1 MFLFSVILAIII
13 GYLLKGKLENL
24 NNLEIKGWW
33 LIIIGFLVEFIMKIL
48 LKRGVLEIGGITYL
62 LNVII
67 YGFIMSFIFINRK
80 DKMVLVVGI
89 GFLLNII
96 VIFGNN
102 CTMPISVKA
111 MSFLNVTGEVDTMGL
126 YTILNSET
134 NFKFLA
140 DIIPY
145 RLWKFGGIASVGDI
159 VLSIGVMS
167 VIINGMRVKHS

>member
-13 GYLLKGKLENL
+13 GYLVKGKLENL

-33 LIIIGFLVEFIMKIL
+33 LIIIGFLVEFIMKIIL
-48 LKRGVLEIGGITYL
+48 NRGALEIGGITYF
-62 LNVII
+62 LNIII
-67 YGFIMSFIFINRK
+67 YGFIMFFIFINRK
-80 DKMVLVVGI
+80 YKMVLVVGI

-111 MSFLNVTGEVDTMGL
+111 MNLLNVSGNVETKGL
-126 YTILNSET
+126 YTLINNET

-159 VLSIGVMS
+159 VLSIGVMG
-167 VIINGMRVKHS
+167 VIINGMRIKHS